1 MQNQLEIIR
10 TLTQYILNDLSAGED
25 ITEIGEE
32 DDLLGDELIDSMG
45 VMRLVAFI
53 EKEYSVAV
61 PPEDVRI
68 ENFMNVRKISRYI
81 EQRTSAIN

>member
-1 MQNQLEIIR
+1 MQNQSEIIQ
-10 TLTQYILNDLSAGED
+10 TLTHYILNDLSAGED

-45 VMRLVAFI
+45 IMRLVAFI
-53 EKEYSVAV
+53 EKEYSVTI

-68 ENFMNVRKISRYI
+68 ENFMNVKAITHYIGQQIS
-81 EQRTSAIN
+81 TSN